1 MLILLLGAALL
12 IGLSL
17 GLLGGGGS
25 VLAVPVLV
33 YGAGFPARE
42 AIASSLVVVGLS
54 SLLGGLLSWRSISR
68 HAVFSYAG
76 WGMLGT
82 YAGARLA
89 AWMSDATQ
97 MTLFSLTVVVVAALM
112 LRSTPPRAAHSLVW
126 PALFGGVLTGIVGVG
141 GGFLIVPTLVLAGG
155 LEMPRAVPT
164 SLLIIALNS
173 AAGLVGYA
181 GETSLALPFLSLFTV
196 AVLLGLILGAR
207 VARHVNPARLRQGFA
222 AFLLF
227 VGGLSLIQN
236 LS

>member
-1 MLILLLGAALL
+1 MLTLLLGAALL

-17 GLLGGGGS
+17 GVLGGGGS

-54 SLLGGLLSWRSISR
+54 SLLGALLNWRSISR
-68 HAVFSYAG
+68 HAAFGYAS

-97 MTLFSLTVVVVAALM
+97 MTLFSLTVLTVAALM
-112 LRSTPPRAAHSLVW
+112 LRPAPAQAARSMFL

-181 GETSLALPFLSLFTV
+181 GETPLAIPFLSLFTT
-196 AVLLGLILGAR
+196 AVLVGLIGGAR
-207 VARHVNPARLRQGFA
+207 LARHLNPARLRQGFA
-222 AFLLF
+222 AFLLV
-227 VGGLSLIQN
+227 VGLLTLVQN
-236 LS
+236 LA